1 MEQNSWSQLAI
12 ADVEI
17 RPSDRMQ
24 YITGTYTDYNDY
36 YIDANKGPQPQFA
49 DNVATNC
56 FIAKVTARG
65 EIQDSIYLKTLDSD
79 WSYFYWDD
87 EMKCNA
93 LAIVPKTDNI
103 VAVGSRTEN
112 YYLTYR
118 DPFNTPSSISAG
130 MDSRSRGMLLYT
142 TPDLRLISIKVI
154 FGNEIYTSC

>member
-1 MEQNSWSQLAI
+1 MAFAAMEENSWSQLAI

-24 YITGTYTDYNDY
+24 YITGTYTDYNNY
-36 YIDANKGPQPQFA
+36 YIDANNGPQPQFA

-79 WSYFYWDD
+79 WLYFYWDD

-112 YYLTYR
+112 
-118 DPFNTPSSISAG
+118 
-130 MDSRSRGMLLYT
+130 
-142 TPDLRLISIKVI
+142 
-154 FGNEIYTSC
+154 